1 MPAAG
6 CVDQLCGDP
15 RTIAGTANRAFEY
28 RLYTKL
34 TANGAN
40 IDRAPLV
47 GEARVARDDH
57 QACDLRQIGDDVLAD
72 PVGEILLLRITR
84 HVSEWQ
90 NSDRRMRLRIVSV
103 GVPATG
109 DGSVR
114 VGTPPNRPVD
124 VLDID
129 LAAVLEANVNPI
141 ADALIDDRG
150 DADAPRALRPVQG
163 VRQY

>member
-1 MPAAG
+1 
-6 CVDQLCGDP
+6 
-15 RTIAGTANRAFEY
+15 
-28 RLYTKL
+28 
-34 TANGAN
+34 
-40 IDRAPLV
+40 
-47 GEARVARDDH
+47 
-57 QACDLRQIGDDVLAD
+57 
-72 PVGEILLLRITR
+72 
-84 HVSEWQ
+84 
-90 NSDRRMRLRIVSV
+90 MRLRIVSV

-114 VGTPPNRPVD
+114 VGTPPPDSNRPVD

-129 LAAVLEANVNPI
+129 LAAVLEANVDPI